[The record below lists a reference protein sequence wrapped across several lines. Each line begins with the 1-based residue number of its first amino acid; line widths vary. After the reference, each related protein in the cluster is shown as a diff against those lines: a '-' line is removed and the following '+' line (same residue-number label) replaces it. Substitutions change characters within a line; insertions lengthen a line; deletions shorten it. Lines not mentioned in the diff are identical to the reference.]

1 MRVLVISGPNLN
13 LLGER
18 EPEIYGRRT
27 LSEIEGMV
35 AEEARGLGIEVSFL
49 QTNSESEILS
59 AIHEAKGSFDGIII
73 NPGSLTHY
81 SIAIADAIKAV
92 GIPVVEVHISNILG
106 REGFRAKSVIARAAR
121 GVITG
126 FGPDSYVLGL
136 RALSRIL
143 KE

>member
-1 MRVLVISGPNLN
+1 A
-13 LLGER
+13 
-18 EPEIYGRRT
+18 RR
-27 LSEIEGMV
+27 
-35 AEEARGLGIEVSFL
+35 
-49 QTNSESEILS
+49 
-59 AIHEAKGSFDGIII
+59 SFDGIII